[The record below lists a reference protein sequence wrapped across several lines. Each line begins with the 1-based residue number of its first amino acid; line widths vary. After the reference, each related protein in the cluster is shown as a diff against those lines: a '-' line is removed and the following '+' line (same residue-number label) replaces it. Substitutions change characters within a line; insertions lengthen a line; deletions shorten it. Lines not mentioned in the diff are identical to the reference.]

1 MLFFF
6 ACKKNETT
14 SNDITPIDK
23 VFIPEEDV
31 WYPLYEDL
39 KVFYDSGYNVID
51 ADITIS
57 GIDSLTNLN
66 FLSNV
71 RSINGIFRIYDNKNL
86 LSLEGLNSIE
96 SIGSLLIGHQ
106 NDFFVSNLI
115 NLNGI
120 NNLKKITGSLLVGY
134 NNKLIDISGL
144 ETLQYI
150 GFNCIIR
157 DNNILSNLDGLH
169 SLTFVVKDLVI
180 VSNDSLTDLCAIT
193 ELFVVGRVNELVN
206 IGGNAFNPTVED
218 IKAGNC
224 SQ

>member
-1 MLFFF
+1 MYGIL
-6 ACKKNETT
+6 
-14 SNDITPIDK
+14 
-23 VFIPEEDV
+23 
-31 WYPLYEDL
+31 LYEDL